1 MKKQNRGNCPPP
13 KRMFRGQCLPP
24 AFISPLGGPASGLFS
39 NGGSSGTE
47 PVPPTPT
54 PIIPLQSCK
63 DTLTVVPFTVP
74 IGGGVTPVSGG
85 GNALAFAVTL
95 APPGAHLQIMDSL
108 NYNAITLTN
117 KVNLTIDAAPGQT
130 PSITATPGNNQHC
143 VTFGNNNNGVALR
156 GLTFIGT
163 GNAQAPPAGG
173 QAPQGLVN
181 YNNSVGG
188 LRRLIIEDCTFMES
202 AGTVMTG
209 APAIWLRGTT
219 GGASQQDIS
228 IHRCRFIDNGNSA
241 AVPPADHAAVI
252 IGGFSNV
259 YIQNC
264 EIARANVALGASTM
278 NGLYLRVNQGVV
290 EDVFVNNIGMAAAS
304 RAFFV
309 PLGPAYGTTNGLM
322 SFRNCVAYN
331 TKIGYGIEVVGSSM
345 AVQDCVYYADTPI
358 ASVAVFYSNGAL
370 TFRDSVSFG
379 AGTGLAF
386 TADPIGS
393 PIVEDHNDIFNFASN
408 GRTLSPTDISVNP
421 LFGDV
426 PNGSFVATAQPCQTA
441 ASDGGL
447 VGVRYDETGEKII
460 WCNH

>member
-1 MKKQNRGNCPPP
+1 
-13 KRMFRGQCLPP
+13 MFRGQCLPP
-24 AFISPLGGPASGLFS
+24 SFISPLGGPASGLWS
-39 NGGSSGTE
+39 NGGPSGTE
-47 PVPPTPT
+47 PVTPTPT
-54 PIIPLQSCK
+54 PIIPSQSCR

-74 IGGGVTPVSGG
+74 IGGAPTPVSGG

-95 APPGAHLQIMDSL
+95 AGPGAFLQIMDSL
-108 NYNAITLTN
+108 NYNAISIAN
-117 KVNLTIDAAPGQT
+117 KFNLTIEAAPGQT
-130 PSITATPGNNQHC
+130 PSITATPGNNNHC
-143 VTFGNNNNGVALR
+143 VTFGNNNDGVAMR

-163 GNAQAPPAGG
+163 GNAQAPPAAG

-202 AGTVMTG
+202 AGTLVTG
-209 APAIWLRGTT
+209 APAIWIRGTT
-219 GGASQQDIS
+219 GGVSQQDIS
-228 IHRCRFIDNGNSA
+228 IHRCRFIDDGNSA
-241 AVPPADHAAVI
+241 AVPPADFAAVI

-264 EIARANVALGASTM
+264 EIARSALPRASSTM
-278 NGLYLRVNQGVV
+278 NGLYLRVNQGIV
-290 EDVFVNNIGMAAAS
+290 EDVFVNDIGAAAAS

-309 PLGPAYGTTNGLM
+309 PIGPSFGSTNGLI

-331 TKIGYGIEVVGSSM
+331 TKVGYGIEVIGSSM
-345 AVQDCVYYADTPI
+345 AVQDSVYYADI
-358 ASVAVFYSNGAL
+358 AVASVAVSYSNGAL

-379 AGTGLAF
+379 SGGGFAF
-386 TADPIGS
+386 TADPTGA

-408 GRTLSPTDISVNP
+408 GRTLSPTDISIDP

-441 ASDGGL
+441 GSDGGA
-447 VGVRYDETGEKII
+447 VGIRYPGGEKII